1 MFMAPS
7 LTYKLTRVEN
17 SQKYDTSSLK
27 VITVGGTPISAVQ
40 IEKLSQTFPSAI
52 NCQLYGMT
60 EIGLIS
66 GFGPDVDQETVNKK
80 IASCGKLSPN
90 TKLKVRLYQT

>member
-1 MFMAPS
+1 MFMAPT
-7 LTYKLTRVEN
+7 LTYKLTCVEN
-17 SQKYDTSSLK
+17 PQKYDTSSLK
-27 VITVGGTPISAVQ
+27 TITVGGTPISAVQ
-40 IEKLSQTFPSAI
+40 IEKLSQMFPSAI
-52 NCQLYGMT
+52 SYQLYGMT

-66 GFGPDVDQETVNKK
+66 GFGPDVDQETLNRK